1 MKYIGNFQNHNLPK
15 NEYPKLFAYV
25 DDKEIILSYN
35 ENQPFYVEQ
44 IAILIDS
51 EFQTYVVFDCGLM
64 FGSDE
69 DVKEFGRKFT
79 SELIEYI
86 RNYQG

>member
-25 DDKEIILSYN
+25 DDREIILSYN
-35 ENQPFYVEQ
+35 KNQPFYVEQ
-44 IAILIDS
+44 IAILVDS
-51 EFQTYVVFDCGLM
+51 EYHTYAVFDCGLM
-64 FGSDE
+64 FENDE
-69 DVKEFGRKFT
+69 DVKRFGRNFT
-79 SELIEYI
+79 SALIECI

>member
-15 NEYPKLFAYV
+15 NEFPKLFAYV

-51 EFQTYVVFDCGLM
+51 EFQTYAVFDCGVM
-64 FGSDE
+64 FETDTNA
-69 DVKEFGRKFT
+69 KQFGQNFT
-79 SELIEYI
+79 FSLIELI
-86 RNYQG
+86 RNFQG